1 MLCQIFTNSDTVYL
15 FVPYIQSH
23 TNVAQI
29 ILGTRRITWRACIHV
44 AMLHIYLFSH
54 TPYVC
59 LHLKSYG
66 VFIYIEYKYSG
77 VYMIGILDKVIAYFL
92 KKKHTVD

>member
-1 MLCQIFTNSDTVYL
+1 
-15 FVPYIQSH
+15 
-23 TNVAQI
+23 
-29 ILGTRRITWRACIHV
+29 
-44 AMLHIYLFSH
+44 MLHIYLFSH